1 MTVTPSNNMT
11 NIERIKNVIDYRFA
25 EPFQIGETT
34 VNLIVDGEIAG
45 LNLDEFTDEQLQ
57 TIVDHFPNPSTFK
70 GKKLLRSRYAWL
82 KGLRLRDFDN
92 RAEYNFERE
101 RLKTELKA
109 LFNLETVSEIAEII
123 YSKNQLKFIKDAE
136 NCGLDIDYGY
146 SGRGMFGDT
155 CPAVRIDHPSEITT
169 KAKWVMDGMG
179 LGVVVYAQN

>member
-57 TIVDHFPNPSTFK
+57 TIVDHFPDPSTFK

-92 RAEYNFERE
+92 RAEYLTE
-101 RLKTELKA
+101 RLRMQTEINA
-109 LFNLETVSEIAEII
+109 LFEVMLVDVPKII
-123 YSKNQLKFIKDAE
+123 YSQNQLQFIDDAE

-146 SGRGMFGDT
+146 SGRGMYGDT
-155 CPAVRIDHPSEITT
+155 CPAVRIDHPSEIIT

>member
-1 MTVTPSNNMT
+1 MT
-11 NIERIKNVIDYRFA
+11 NIERIKAVFDFKFP

-34 VNLIVDGEIAG
+34 VSQIVDGEISG
-45 LNLDEFTDEQLQ
+45 LTLDELADADLQ
-57 TIVDHFPNPSTFK
+57 KIVDHFPDPNTFK

-82 KGLRLRDFDN
+82 KGLRVCDFDN
-92 RAEYNFERE
+92 RVEYLTE
-101 RLKTELKA
+101 RLALQTEINA
-109 LFNLETVSEIAEII
+109 LFEVMLIDVPEMI
-123 YSKNQLKFIKDAE
+123 YSKNQLQFIDDAQ

-169 KAKWVMDGMG
+169 KAQWVMDNMG